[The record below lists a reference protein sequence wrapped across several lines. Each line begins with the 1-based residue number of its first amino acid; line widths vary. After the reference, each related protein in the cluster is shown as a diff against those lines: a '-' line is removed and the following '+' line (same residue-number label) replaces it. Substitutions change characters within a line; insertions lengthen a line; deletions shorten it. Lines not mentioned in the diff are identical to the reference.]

1 MVSISSL
8 SSSAEFAQAKPGCQ
22 SKCGNVTIPYPF
34 GIGNNCSMI
43 DLDANI
49 KYNIICNSSYNPPK
63 PFMKTAGNYLE
74 ILSISET
81 EVRIRNSFTKFN
93 RDFYW
98 NATDVPDTPQ
108 MRLHVFASKLVAFV
122 ETDKEPQLLNL
133 DNTPLMVSYTKN
145 KFYGIGCG
153 LFAVFINLIGT
164 GDIVNRECQ
173 SSCGN
178 IKEGSCSG
186 SGCCQTTVPTGMKSF
201 TVSVSGIPT
210 DSTIGPFMGQTLTS
224 FAMLAEQGEYTFGSM
239 DLTLNTTE
247 MHEKYE
253 NKIIVP
259 VVLDWAIGDKTCEE
273 ALNSTTYACQDN
285 SDCVDKING
294 NLGYRCTCRDG
305 YKGNPYLS
313 PGCKDVNE
321 CEDQNNN
328 PCVGICINTLGGYN
342 CSCPERGQGD
352 GRKDGSGCSSGKE
365 FPDKD
370 KSHRKEFPVLIAVLG
385 IGLGFLLLS
394 VGGFFICWRVFIRK
408 RKLIKLNEKVIKPE
422 EIFFLKHGG
431 LLLMQHLSLL
441 DSGVESAK
449 IFTSEELVTATNGY
463 GEAQILGLGG
473 HGTVYKGT
481 LSDNRIVAIK
491 KSNLSEESQIE
502 LFINKFII
510 LTQIN
515 HRNVVKLLGCC
526 LETEVPLLVYEYASC
541 GTLFHH
547 IHYKGAPEMPSLTWE
562 IRLRIAF
569 EIASAV
575 AYLHSAASPPIIHGD
590 IKSANILLDENYTA
604 KVADFGASRLV
615 PLDHTHIN
623 TLVQGTLGYLDPDYF
638 NTSQLTDK
646 SDVYSFGVVL
656 VELLTGEKPI
666 CFERPEE
673 QRNLATYF
681 TSLVEDANVLE
692 LIDAQV
698 AEDGNLEQ
706 ILAVAALAQKCLKLK
721 SKERPSMQQ
730 IAANL
735 QGLRRVD
742 PSGWNHRPNHNTGTA
757 NLTSEAIVRY
767 SPPNLTSEAI
777 DRHTSKLNNI

>member
-1 MVSISSL
+1 M
-8 SSSAEFAQAKPGCQ
+8 ATNRYDEAQ
-22 SKCGNVTIPYPF
+22 
-34 GIGNNCSMI
+34 
-43 DLDANI
+43 
-49 KYNIICNSSYNPPK
+49 
-63 PFMKTAGNYLE
+63 
-74 ILSISET
+74 
-81 EVRIRNSFTKFN
+81 
-93 RDFYW
+93 
-98 NATDVPDTPQ
+98 
-108 MRLHVFASKLVAFV
+108 
-122 ETDKEPQLLNL
+122 
-133 DNTPLMVSYTKN
+133 
-145 KFYGIGCG
+145 
-153 LFAVFINLIGT
+153 
-164 GDIVNRECQ
+164 
-173 SSCGN
+173 
-178 IKEGSCSG
+178 
-186 SGCCQTTVPTGMKSF
+186 
-201 TVSVSGIPT
+201 
-210 DSTIGPFMGQTLTS
+210 
-224 FAMLAEQGEYTFGSM
+224 
-239 DLTLNTTE
+239 
-247 MHEKYE
+247 
-253 NKIIVP
+253 
-259 VVLDWAIGDKTCEE
+259 
-273 ALNSTTYACQDN
+273 
-285 SDCVDKING
+285 
-294 NLGYRCTCRDG
+294 
-305 YKGNPYLS
+305 
-313 PGCKDVNE
+313 
-321 CEDQNNN
+321 
-328 PCVGICINTLGGYN
+328 
-342 CSCPERGQGD
+342 
-352 GRKDGSGCSSGKE
+352 
-365 FPDKD
+365 
-370 KSHRKEFPVLIAVLG
+370 VLG
-385 IGLGFLLLS
+385 
-394 VGGFFICWRVFIRK
+394 R
-408 RKLIKLNEKVIKPE
+408 
-422 EIFFLKHGG
+422 
-431 LLLMQHLSLL
+431 
-441 DSGVESAK
+441 
-449 IFTSEELVTATNGY
+449 
-463 GEAQILGLGG
+463 GG

-491 KSNLSEESQIE
+491 RSNLMEQNQIQ
-502 LFINKFII
+502 LFINEVII

-547 IHYKGAPEMPSLTWE
+547 IHYKGAPEMSSLTWE

-742 PSGWNHRPNHNTGTA
+742 PSGWNHRPNHNTVTA
-757 NLTSEAIVRY
+757 Y
-767 SPPNLTSEAI
+767 LTSEAI
-777 DRHTSKLNNI
+777 DLYSTPLSSTDGSSLETSMTVSTDIAR